1 MSAALVLIDTMGGA
15 DEEVLPLF
23 KIAGGGVVELLL
35 AVVAEHQTGEHIA
48 LARCRSAVPLLPD
61 LLHLIKDFQRNDCRV
76 GVIENLAIL
85 HRILP
90 LLLIP
95 DGVGVGLEIDHAAR
109 VLHVF
114 ENISNGAF
122 VPAILVL
129 RGLMRCFSTLP
140 LLVCGGVQHLLLFQQ
155 GCDLTRSFSLHAECK
170 DPLHDLCSFLVNHP
184 LLGIVRVTLVA
195 VGNVGGQALST
206 LTLCLVDGTDFAA
219 GILGIPLHCDPVS

>member
-1 MSAALVLIDTMGGA
+1 MLPDDLFQYNGTDIMSAALVLIDTMGGA

-48 LARCRSAVPLLPD
+48 LARCRSAMPLLPD

-85 HRILP
+85 HWIFP

-95 DGVGVGLEIDHAAR
+95 NGVGVGLEIDRAAR

-129 RGLMRCFSTLP
+129 RGLMRCFSALP
-140 LLVCGGVQHLLLFQQ
+140 LLVCGGVQHLFLFQQ
-155 GCDLTRSFSLHAECK
+155 SGDLTRTLALHAKRE
-170 DPLHDLCSFLVNHP
+170 DPFTICAASSSITHFLGSSESR
-184 LLGIVRVTLVA
+184 L
-195 VGNVGGQALST
+195 
-206 LTLCLVDGTDFAA
+206 
-219 GILGIPLHCDPVS
+219 